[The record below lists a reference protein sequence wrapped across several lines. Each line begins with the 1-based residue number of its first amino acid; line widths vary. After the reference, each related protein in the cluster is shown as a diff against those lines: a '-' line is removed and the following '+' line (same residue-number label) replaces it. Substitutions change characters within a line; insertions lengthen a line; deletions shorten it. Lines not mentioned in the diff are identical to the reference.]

1 MFFYS
6 FQIPDSLG
14 VGAMSQFLPF
24 ALFAFVASITPGPT
38 NILVLSNSTLYGLRA
53 AMPIVLGACAGAAM
67 IVLLVGWGLGGVLL
81 RYPLVQQGMAWLGM
95 AWISVLAW
103 QLFRSPASGLATDP
117 DSKRMG
123 AGGGAALQLVN
134 PKTWMMAL
142 AVISVFTGA
151 DAGSVQYGVYALIF
165 FLVAVPCL
173 VAWAMLGRGAAR
185 VLRSGRALRRFNQ
198 GMALLLL
205 VSAWASLLA

>member
-1 MFFYS
+1 
-6 FQIPDSLG
+6 
-14 VGAMSQFLPF
+14 MSQFLPF
-24 ALFAFVASITPGPT
+24 VLFAFVASITPGPT

-53 AMPIVLGACAGAAM
+53 AMPVVLGACAGAAL

-81 RYPLVQQGMAWLGM
+81 RYPLVRQGMAWLGV

-103 QLFRSPASGLATDP
+103 QLFSSPATGLARDP

-123 AGGGAALQLVN
+123 ACGGAALQLVN

-173 VAWAMLGRGAAR
+173 AAWAVLGRGAAR
-185 VLRSGRALRRFNQ
+185 VLRSARSLRRFNQ

>member
-1 MFFYS
+1 
-6 FQIPDSLG
+6 
-14 VGAMSQFLPF
+14 MSQFLPF